1 MNNFQYDYAV
11 IGGDLRQVH
20 LAEELS
26 RHQNRIIY
34 HALMRTP
41 EKCSD
46 SSILTKASCPKEA
59 VRSSRNIICPIP
71 LSKDG
76 THLNQNCP
84 EPKLLL
90 NSLLNILK
98 SGQTFYAGCIPDTFL
113 KPAKEKGI
121 LVHDLMKNNALAI
134 YNTIAT
140 AEGAI
145 CEAIQKSPQ
154 NLHQSHCA
162 VLGYGRCGR
171 TLTNYLKGMFCHIYV
186 CSNQNDECSIAQ
198 TIAERTGSLCDFADC
213 AGEFDFIF
221 NTIPAKVLTPEILK
235 KTKLSVTIID
245 IASAP
250 GGVDYE
256 EARRLNRNAFLCLGL
271 PGKYSPYSCAKAI
284 MKIIKQNQNEIS

>member
-1 MNNFQYDYAV
+1 MNDSQHDYAV
-11 IGGDLRQVH
+11 IGGDLRQVY

-26 RHQNRIIY
+26 RHPTRIIY
-34 HALMRTP
+34 HALMKAP
-41 EKCSD
+41 EKRSD
-46 SSILTKASCPKEA
+46 SAILTKASCLKEA
-59 VRSSRNIICPIP
+59 VRTSHSIICPIP

-84 EPKLLL
+84 ELKLSL
-90 NSLLNILK
+90 NALFNMLK

-113 KPAKEKGI
+113 NTAKEKGV

-145 CEAIQKSPQ
+145 CEAIRKSPQ
-154 NLHQSHCA
+154 NLHGSRCA

-171 TLTNYLKGMFCHIYV
+171 TLTNYLKGMFCHVYV

-198 TIAERTGSLCDFADC
+198 TIAECTGSLCDFAEC

-221 NTIPAKVLTPEILK
+221 NTIPAKVLTAEILEK
-235 KTKLSVTIID
+235 MKSSVTIID

-256 EARRLNRNAFLCLGL
+256 EARRLNRNAFLCPGL

-284 MKIIKQNQNEIS
+284 MKIIERN